1 MMEGAAR
8 RRRAREME
16 RRLAALDRWDELY
29 GLGGIPT
36 SPPPRRRRR
45 RSGAGWVLVLG
56 VGAAAALFPTQS
68 LAVFDRVTHL
78 VPGGG
83 DQPVAWA
90 DEVGAVV
97 QDTSTVAAPLGGL
110 TEGSSRVLPEVD
122 VSMTGDYAF
131 LYTQPGSQEPVGFS
145 PCRTVEVVVN
155 PDGVPRG
162 YEDIVEGSLGRVSAA
177 TGVLLEL
184 VGETE
189 ETFGEPRSARDPVL
203 IAWSTAR
210 EEAALDGLTAG
221 LGGPLVVTESVS
233 GRSWIV
239 SGSVVLDREDLVGEA
254 ETSVVLDHE
263 LAHVMG
269 LDHVDDPD
277 ELMSAVNTGQAGF
290 GPGDLQGLA
299 QLGAIDCG

>member
-1 MMEGAAR
+1 M
-8 RRRAREME
+8 
-16 RRLAALDRWDELY
+16 
-29 GLGGIPT
+29 
-36 SPPPRRRRR
+36 
-45 RSGAGWVLVLG
+45 LG

-68 LAVFDRVTHL
+68 LAVLDRVSAL

-83 DQPVAWA
+83 DQPAAWA
-90 DEVGAVV
+90 DEVGSVV
-97 QDTSTVAAPLGGL
+97 QGASAVSGPLGGL
-110 TEGSSRVLPEVD
+110 TEGASRVLPEVD

-131 LYTQPGSQEPVGFS
+131 LYTQPGSPEPVGFS

-155 PDGVPRG
+155 PDGAPRG

-189 ETFGEPRSARDPVL
+189 ETFGEPRTARDPVL

-221 LGGPLVVTESVS
+221 LGGPLVVTESVA

-277 ELMSAVNTGQAGF
+277 ELMSAVNTGQAGV